1 MAMTR
6 KRVTI
11 VFCDVAGST
20 ALGESI
26 DPEALRSLLAR
37 YFERMRGIVSAHGG
51 TVEKF
56 IGDAVMAV
64 FGVPVL
70 HEDDAL
76 RAVRAAAEMRDAL
89 PELGLQARIGVN
101 SGEVVTGTEERLA
114 TGDAVN
120 VAARLEQAA
129 APGEV
134 ILGADTLRL
143 VRDSVDAE
151 ALDPLELKGKSEPV
165 GAYRLLAVHQAAAR
179 RSGSTF
185 VGRADELELL
195 RRAVS
200 RTEQERTCLMFT
212 LLGTAGVGKS
222 RLVEELLASL
232 DGPRVVRGRCLSYGE
247 GITYYP
253 VVEVLLQLL
262 SADPDATLAKLLPDA
277 AAASA
282 LQGLLGA
289 DAQPSS
295 PQDAAWAFRKLLE
308 AVAHEQPLVVVLDDV
323 HWGEPAFLDLVEHVA
338 DLSRD
343 APILLLCVARSEL
356 LEKRPGWA
364 GGMLNA
370 TTTLLEPLPAE
381 ATEELF
387 GALLSGEVIDE
398 RLRARIRDAAVGNP
412 LFLEEMVAMVRE
424 SGNGDVS
431 VPPTIHALLAAR
443 LDQLPAPERGVLERG
458 AVEGKEFHRGAVVA
472 LAPEEPDADAHL
484 TRLVRKDLIRPER
497 PTLSGE
503 DAYRFRHLLIRDAA
517 YDALPKA
524 TRAEL
529 HERFTAWLAER
540 GGELI
545 ESDEILGYHLEQA
558 YRYKAE
564 LGQADPQLG
573 ARAAERLAE
582 AGTRALAREDI
593 AAAANLLSRAASLY
607 PEGDPRRAPV
617 LYRLGDALI
626 EGAEFARAEATL
638 SEAVELAAD
647 EPIRLLAEIERRY
660 ALGRSQSVENAIDE
674 TAEAA
679 ARALPVFEAAG
690 DHAALARAWRAIGD
704 VDWHACRWEKRA
716 ATLDRALEHAR
727 LAGDTRAVKALA
739 LELSV
744 ALTFGPTPIE
754 EVERRAGTLFE
765 DESGAGLLAF
775 AAAGRGDLDEAR
787 RLAHERHAQLVD
799 RGQRLRAF
807 PVLELIARIED
818 YAGNLDRVVT
828 CLRESCAGLEA
839 AGEMSYLS
847 TVSAEFARLLCD
859 YGRFDEAHE
868 RAETGRRLARADDV
882 STQCM
887 WRMAEA
893 LVHVDRGDVT
903 HAESLAR
910 EAIALLAETDM
921 IEYRGHA
928 SRALARVLEAAGR
941 RDEAAAAAREALSF
955 YEQKGLVVPA
965 ERARADLSRLGWR
978 VT

>member
-1 MAMTR
+1 MAMRR

-26 DPEALRSLLAR
+26 DPEALRSLLAG
-37 YFERMRGIVSAHGG
+37 YFDRMRAIVSAHGG

-134 ILGADTLRL
+134 LLGADTLRL
-143 VRDSVDAE
+143 VRDSVEAE
-151 ALDPLELKGKSEPV
+151 ALQPLQLKGKSEPV
-165 GAYRLLAVHQAAAR
+165 GAYRLVSVRQAAAR
-179 RSGSTF
+179 RPSSTF
-185 VGRADELELL
+185 VGRADELDLL
-195 RRAVS
+195 RGAFLRV
-200 RTEQERTCLMFT
+200 EQERTCVMFT

-222 RLVEELLASL
+222 RLVEELLAGL
-232 DGPRVVRGRCLSYGE
+232 DRARVVRGRCLSYGE

-253 VVEVLLQLL
+253 VIEVLGRVLGGD
-262 SADPDATLAKLLPDA
+262 SDAILPTLLPDA
-277 AAASA
+277 AAAA
-282 LQGLLGA
+282 AVRGLLGA
-289 DAQPSS
+289 EAQPSS
-295 PQDAAWAFRKLLE
+295 IQEAAWAFRKLLE
-308 AVAHEQPLVVVLDDV
+308 AIAQEQPLVVVFDDV
-323 HWGEPAFLDLVEHVA
+323 HWGEPAFFDLVEHVA

-343 APILLLCVARSEL
+343 APILLLCVARPEL

-370 TTTLLEPLPAE
+370 TTTLLEPLPTE
-381 ATEELF
+381 ATEELI
-387 GALLSGEVIDE
+387 GDLLHGEAIDE
-398 RLRARIRDAAVGNP
+398 RLRGRIRDAAVGNP
-412 LFLEEMVAMVRE
+412 LFVEEMVAMVRE
-424 SGNGDVS
+424 RGNGEVS

-443 LDQLPAPERGVLERG
+443 LDQLPAPERVVLERG
-458 AVEGKEFHRGAVVA
+458 AVEGKQFHRGAVVA
-472 LAPEEPDADAHL
+472 LAPEDPDADAHL

-497 PTLSGE
+497 ATLAGE

-529 HERFTAWLAER
+529 HERFAAWLSER
-540 GGELI
+540 GELT
-545 ESDEILGYHLEQA
+545 ESDEIVGYHLEQA
-558 YRYKAE
+558 HSYKAE

-582 AGTRALAREDI
+582 AGARALTRDDI

-607 PEGDPRRAPV
+607 PEGDRRRAPV

-626 EGAEFARAEATL
+626 EGAEFARAAATL
-638 SEAVELAAD
+638 GEAVEIAAD
-647 EPIRLLAEIERRY
+647 EPTRLLAELEHLY
-660 ALGRSQSVENAIDE
+660 ALGRTESSGNTI
-674 TAEAA
+674 AERADAA
-679 ARALPVFEAAG
+679 ARAIPVFEAAG
-690 DHAALARAWRAIGD
+690 DDTALARAWRAIGD
-704 VDWHACRWEKRA
+704 PDWHACRWEQRA
-716 ATLDRALEHAR
+716 ATLERALEHAR
-727 LAGDTRAVKALA
+727 RAGDTRAVKTLA
-739 LELSV
+739 LEMSV
-744 ALTFGPTPIE
+744 ALMFGPMPIG
-754 EVERRAGTLFE
+754 EVERRAQTLFE
-765 DESGAGLLAF
+765 DDSGAALLAF

-787 RLAHERHAQLVD
+787 RLAHKRHSQLVE
-799 RGQRLRAF
+799 RGQFLRAF

-818 YAGNLDRVVT
+818 YAGNPDRVVAV
-828 CLRESCAGLEA
+828 LRESCEGLEA
-839 AGEMSYLS
+839 AGETSYLS
-847 TVSAEFARLLCD
+847 TASAEFARLLCE

-868 RAETGRRLARADDV
+868 RAETGRRLARADDI
-882 STQCM
+882 STQCL

-893 LVHVDRGDVT
+893 GVQAGRADTAR
-903 HAESLAR
+903 AESFAR
-910 EAIALLAETDM
+910 DAIALLAETDM
-921 IEYRGHA
+921 VEYRGHA
-928 SRALARVLEAAGR
+928 SRALARVLEATGR
-941 RDEAAAAAREALSF
+941 RDEAATAAREALAF

-965 ERARADLSRLGWR
+965 GRARADVARLS
-978 VT
+978 

>member
-1 MAMTR
+1 MAMRR

-37 YFERMRGIVSAHGG
+37 YFERMRAIVSAHGG

-76 RAVRAAAEMRDAL
+76 RAVRAAADMRDAL

-134 ILGADTLRL
+134 ILGADTLLL
-143 VRDSVDAE
+143 VRDSVEAE
-151 ALDPLELKGKSEPV
+151 ALEPLQLKGKALPV
-165 GAYRLLAVHQAAAR
+165 RAYRLLSVREAAAR
-179 RSGSTF
+179 RPSSAF
-185 VGRADELELL
+185 VGRADELELV
-195 RRAVS
+195 RRAVL
-200 RTEQERTCLMFT
+200 RAEHERTCVMFT

-222 RLVEELLASL
+222 RLVEELLAGL
-232 DGPRVVRGRCLSYGE
+232 GRARVVRGRCLSYGE

-253 VVEVLLQLL
+253 VVDVLRQLL
-262 SADPDATLAKLLPDA
+262 GGDPEAIAAELLPDA
-277 AAASA
+277 TAAAA
-282 LQGLLGA
+282 LRGLLGA
-289 DAQPSS
+289 QAQPSS
-295 PQDAAWAFRKLLE
+295 PQESAWAFRKLLE
-308 AVAHEQPLVVVLDDV
+308 ALAQEQPLVVVFDDV
-323 HWGEPAFLDLVEHVA
+323 HWGEPAFFDLVEHVA

-343 APILLLCVARSEL
+343 APIVLLCVARPEL
-356 LEKRPGWA
+356 LEKRPGWG

-370 TTTLLEPLPAE
+370 TTTLLEPLPAD
-381 ATEELF
+381 ATEELISD
-387 GALLSGEVIDE
+387 LLYGDAIDD
-398 RLRARIRDAAVGNP
+398 RLRGRIRDAAVGNP
-412 LFLEEMVAMVRE
+412 LFVEEMVAMVRE
-424 SGNGDVS
+424 GGNGEVS

-443 LDQLPAPERGVLERG
+443 LDQLPAPERVVLERG
-458 AVEGKEFHRGAVVA
+458 AVEGKQFHRGAVIA
-472 LAPEEPDADAHL
+472 LAPEDPDADAQL

-497 PTLSGE
+497 PTLAGE

-529 HERFTAWLAER
+529 HERFAAWLSER
-540 GGELI
+540 GELT
-545 ESDEILGYHLEQA
+545 ESDEIVGYHLEQA
-558 YRYKAE
+558 HSYKRE
-564 LGQADPQLG
+564 LGQDDWELG
-573 ARAAERLAE
+573 ARAAERLAD
-582 AGTRALAREDI
+582 AGARALTREDV
-593 AAAANLLSRAASLY
+593 AAAANLLSRAASLF

-617 LYRLGDALI
+617 LYRLGDALV
-626 EGAEFARAEATL
+626 EGAEFARAQATL
-638 SEAVELAAD
+638 AEAAEVASD
-647 EPIRLLAEIERRY
+647 EPMRLLAEIERLY
-660 ALGRSQSVENAIDE
+660 ALGRSQRSDDTI
-674 TAEAA
+674 AERSHAA
-679 ARALPVFEAAG
+679 ARAIPVFEAAG
-690 DHAALARAWRAIGD
+690 DHAALARAWRAVGD

-716 ATLDRALEHAR
+716 ATLERALAEAHR
-727 LAGDTRAVKALA
+727 AGDARAVNALA
-739 LELSV
+739 LEMSV
-744 ALTFGPTPIE
+744 ALMFGPTPIG
-754 EVERRAGTLFE
+754 EVELRARTLSE
-765 DESGAGLLAF
+765 GDSGAALLAF

-787 RLAHERHAQLVD
+787 RLAHERHAQLLE

-818 YAGNLDRVVT
+818 YAGNRDRVVAV
-828 CLRESCAGLEA
+828 LRESCEGLEA

-847 TVSAEFARLLCD
+847 TVSAEFARLLCE
-859 YGRFDEAHE
+859 YGRLDEAHE
-868 RAETGRRLARADDV
+868 RAETGRRLARADDI
-882 STQCM
+882 STQCL

-893 LVHVDRGDVT
+893 MVHVGRGDT
-903 HAESLAR
+903 AGAEALAR
-910 EAIALLAETDM
+910 DAIALLAETDM
-921 IEYRGHA
+921 VEYRGHA
-928 SRALARVLEAAGR
+928 GRALARVLEAAGR
-941 RDEAAAAAREALSF
+941 RDEAATAMRESLSF

-965 ERARADLSRLGWR
+965 ERARAEVARLA
-978 VT
+978 